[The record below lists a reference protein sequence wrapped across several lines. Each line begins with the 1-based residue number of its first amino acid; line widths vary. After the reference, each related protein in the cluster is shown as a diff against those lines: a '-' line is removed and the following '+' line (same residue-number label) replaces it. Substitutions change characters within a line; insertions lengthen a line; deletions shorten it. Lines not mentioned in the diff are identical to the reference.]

1 MLKLFDFL
9 FVVLLSFLFLNS
21 IQAQHFPS
29 DERGDPAFRIKTNI
43 NESLINTT
51 IFNFGLT
58 GRESGSFPISEQ
70 TPYEWPKFRNQV
82 YLALTGIFVGGEVID
97 EDGNT
102 QHIIDVMSYRTSPE
116 GETWNFEP
124 VPGYYNFSFQQIAN
138 SKTQQSWPE
147 FWPDR
152 LDDPIDPGWAGS
164 WDGYLGKNI
173 FIDGQ
178 EFYYKFSDDLYDR
191 YQYYPDTTDFT
202 RNGLGLLIK
211 SRIVEMNDP
220 VFNDILFQIYS
231 IKNDGTKPID
241 KMGLTMWIA
250 DFVGG
255 TGDSQDDKFNY
266 DLENNLIY
274 FYDDDGHAPEFGDQ
288 PVGCFGVAFLK
299 TPNSISS
306 YDELGITNIVYMP
319 AGGLN
324 IQSDVTMWN
333 DFMIPN
339 QFDPPNVVAGEYDAF
354 VSSSYFALNP
364 DEAADFITAICF
376 GNGETLDDKLVDMRN
391 NFELSKLV
399 HKSNF
404 TFQPDVV
411 QINNPQVGEI
421 ISGTI
426 NISWDP
432 NQSNVEKSYVLF
444 SSDNGLNWNLIHID
458 SIGSNNFD
466 WNTTDVTD
474 GILNK
479 LRVYSYS
486 SNGTVLGET
495 EGLFTINNPGNT
507 APQIFITNVQS
518 GDTLKEYYN
527 VQWIS
532 GDADGDD
539 FQIDLFYKVDDQPE
553 WNTIVSGLTNVNEFE
568 WNTWELPNSNSYQ
581 MEAISY
587 STSDS
592 SNFIVEDF
600 IINNDRLI
608 FEDSLI
614 NLTSNIPATGIFEVH
629 IVKQWKLT
637 GHDYVVEFDSTS
649 GDQLSYNVYDQST
662 GLKVVDDATEV
673 NGVVEGP
680 YFDGIRLYIENDTL
694 EPIEMISGWNN
705 AEVYDFVF
713 NQFIWPIPL
722 IIGSPIRADFEIPIG
737 EVGLDTSES
746 IILGT
751 YSFPSKPVNFTVQ
764 NLSTGKKQK
773 FGFIESDTS
782 TGQGKFS
789 IDGIFKDRIIILDED
804 ENGNQIFTYWTF
816 LSTAGGFRQPATGDT
831 LFLFTTKPFLKG
843 DSIFFSTQNITS
855 IENEADIPEDYFL
868 SQNYPNPF
876 NPSTTIEFGIARTSL
891 VKLTIYDL
899 LGQKV
904 EQLQNGP
911 LNPGHYKL
919 KFDGNK
925 LSSGVYFYRLEA
937 DNFVAVKKL
946 LLLK

>member
-1 MLKLFDFL
+1 MFQRIAISTSLL
-9 FVVLLSFLFLNS
+9 VLLFLS
-21 IQAQHFPS
+21 SAYTQHTPS

-70 TPYEWPKFRNQV
+70 TPYEWPKFSNHV
-82 YLALTGIFVGGEVID
+82 YLALAGIFIGGEVVD
-97 EDGNT
+97 ENGNT
-102 QHIIDVMSYRTSPE
+102 QHVIDVMSYRTSPE
-116 GETWNFEP
+116 GESWNFEP
-124 VPGYYNFSFQQIAN
+124 VPGYYNYSFQQIAN
-138 SKTQQSWPE
+138 NKTQQSWPE

-152 LDDPIDPGWAGS
+152 LDDPNDPGWAGS
-164 WDGYLGKNI
+164 WDGFLGKNI

-191 YQYYPDTTDFT
+191 YNYFPDTTDYL
-202 RNGLGLLIK
+202 RKGLGLLIK
-211 SRIVEMNDP
+211 SRTVEMSDP
-220 VFNDILFQIYS
+220 VFNDILFQVYS
-231 IKNDGTKPID
+231 IKNDGTKSID

-250 DFVGG
+250 DFIGG
-255 TGDSQDDKFNY
+255 NGDSQDDRFNY

-274 FYDDDGHAPEFGDQ
+274 FYDDDGHAPEFGDL

-299 TPNSISS
+299 TPNSTSS
-306 YDELGITNIVYMP
+306 SDELGITSINYFP
-319 AGGLN
+319 AGALN
-324 IQSDVTMWN
+324 IQDDETMWN
-333 DFMIPN
+333 DFMIPD
-339 QFDPPNVVAGEYDAF
+339 QFDPPNVIPGEYDAF
-354 VSSSYFALNP
+354 VSASEFSLQP
-364 DEAADFITAICF
+364 GESTDFILSINF
-376 GNGETLDDKLVDMRN
+376 GNGETLDDKLADMRN
-391 NFELSKLV
+391 NFELSRLV
-399 HKSNF
+399 YNSNF
-404 TFQPDVV
+404 SMQPDVV
-411 QINNPQVGEI
+411 QINNPQAGEI
-421 ISGTI
+421 ISG
-426 NISWDP
+426 NVNVSWNP

-444 SSDNGLNWNLIHID
+444 SSDNGLNWNLIHND
-458 SIGSNNFD
+458 STGSNNFD
-466 WNTTDVTD
+466 WNTTEVPD

-479 LRVYSYS
+479 LRVYSLS
-486 SNGTVLGET
+486 PNGTVLGET
-495 EGLFTINNPGNT
+495 EGLFIINNPGNA
-507 APQIFITNVQS
+507 APQIFIINVQS
-518 GDTLKEYYN
+518 GDTLKEFYN

-532 GDADGDD
+532 GDAEGDD

-553 WNTIVSGLTNVNEFE
+553 WKTIVSSLTNVNDFE

-581 MEAISY
+581 MNAISY

-592 SNFIVEDF
+592 SNFMVEDF

-608 FEDSLI
+608 FENSLI
-614 NLTSNIPATGIFEVH
+614 NLTNNIPATGIFEVH

-637 GHDYVVEFDSTS
+637 GHDYIVEFDSTS

-662 GLKVVDDATEV
+662 GLKVVDNATEV

-694 EPIEMISGWNN
+694 EPIEELSGWNSV
-705 AEVYDFVF
+705 EVYDYVF
-713 NQFIWPIPL
+713 NQFIWYNPWIV
-722 IIGSPIRADFEIPIG
+722 GSPIRADFEIPIG

-751 YSFPSKPVNFTVQ
+751 NTFASKPVNFIIN
-764 NLSTGKKQK
+764 NLATGEKQK

-789 IDGIFKDRIIILDED
+789 INGASKDRIIILDED
-804 ENGNQIFTYWTF
+804 ENGNQIYTYWTY
-816 LSTAGGFRQPATGDT
+816 LNTNNGFRQPATGDT
-831 LFLFTTKPFLKG
+831 LFLYTTKPFLKG

-855 IENEADIPEDYFL
+855 VENKGDMPDDYFL

-876 NPSTTIEFGIARTSL
+876 NPITTIDFGIARTSL
-891 VKLTIYDL
+891 VKLTVYDL

-904 EQLQNGP
+904 QQLANDVM
-911 LNPGHYKL
+911 NPGHYKL
-919 KFDGNK
+919 TFDGSK